1 MAAIITEK
9 FRQTNATAFYDNVG
23 AANGKYYMFIGK
35 SQPWTSEGATTDNNP
50 PAPLDNVA
58 EEPCYWD
65 DMLGAK
71 LISSKSYV
79 IPRRDYSTGVAF
91 DMYRHDVGA
100 VTSGNYN
107 TTKTTTSSGA
117 TSLYDSTFY
126 FKTAEHK
133 VYKVL
138 YNGDEA
144 QTGANNI
151 SGTAPTSVTS
161 TPFWHDANYYLKYM
175 YTMSASQV
183 QNYLTTDFMPISTN
197 DNTAANRGIFVFI
210 VTDPGTNGTRPDGT
224 YYTKV
229 RGDGS
234 GAIIKLVVS
243 GDGSITAFAE
253 TGASAMQAN
262 GTGYTFASVDL
273 SVTNIFTNTAATTPI
288 SGQDATDWTTALN
301 ANPPKIKVIVDPPEG
316 HGKND
321 LEELGGHYVMLQAKF
336 EPADSDVVQVND
348 FRRVGIVKNPIN
360 PLTSQI
366 SVLSSART
374 TGAIRITANVA
385 FQVDE
390 EIFQAGSHARAR
402 VVEYDSTNKII
413 YYIQEKYSTYGLST
427 DNSVKNNIVAFN
439 TTGQITGVTSSVNGT
454 VDTNADS
461 TINGVSFT
469 DGLSGPELNRDSGDI
484 IYVENRRA
492 ISRASDQTE
501 DIKVVVEF

>member
-1 MAAIITEK
+1 
-9 FRQTNATAFYDNVG
+9 
-23 AANGKYYMFIGK
+23 
-35 SQPWTSEGATTDNNP
+35 
-50 PAPLDNVA
+50 
-58 EEPCYWD
+58 
-65 DMLGAK
+65 
-71 LISSKSYV
+71 
-79 IPRRDYSTGVAF
+79 
-91 DMYRHDVGA
+91 
-100 VTSGNYN
+100 
-107 TTKTTTSSGA
+107 
-117 TSLYDSTFY
+117 LYDSTFY

-138 YNGDEA
+138 YNGDDA
-144 QTGANNI
+144 QTGAANI
-151 SGTAPTSVTS
+151 TGSAPTYNTDG

-183 QNYLTTDFMPISTN
+183 QNYLTTDFMPISN
-197 DNTAANRGIFVFI
+197 NPNTAANRGIFSFV
-210 VTDPGTNGTRPDGT
+210 VTDPGTNGTRPTGT

-243 GDGSITAFAE
+243 GDGSITGFAE

-273 SVTNIFTNTAATTPI
+273 SVTNIFTNTGATTVITGTP
-288 SGQDATDWTTALN
+288 ATNWTTALN
-301 ANPPKIKVIVDPPEG
+301 ANPPKIKVMVDPPGG
-316 HGKND
+316 HGTD
-321 LEELGGHYVMLQAKF
+321 DIEELGGHYVMLQAKF

-348 FRRVGIVKNPIN
+348 FRRVGIVKNPID
-360 PLTSQI
+360 PLTTNI

-413 YYIQEKYSTYGLST
+413 YYVQEKYSTYGLST

-461 TINGVSFT
+461 AINGVSFT
-469 DGLSGPELNRDSGDI
+469 NGLSGPELNRDSGDI